1 MSSQLTP
8 EAVTRIA
15 DLARLEIS
23 PDEREQFSRQLTA
36 ILDYAARV
44 QQVDTSAVA
53 PADRSGTPAV
63 WRQDVPAAGL
73 SREDALAAAPDAS
86 REHGLFRVPKV
97 I

>member
-23 PDEREQFSRQLTA
+23 PEERDQFSRQLTA
-36 ILDYAARV
+36 ILEYAARV
-44 QQVDTSAVA
+44 QQVDTSAVT
-53 PADRSGTPAV
+53 PADRRGSPAI
-63 WRQDVPAAGL
+63 WREDLPAAGL
-73 SREDALAAAPDAS
+73 TREDALAAAPDAS